1 MTEALLDAV
10 TSRAPRGSDGRNPST
25 YWVDRC
31 LSTLAASGDDADEV
45 MLVNGNI
52 TELWRVGD
60 QVVARSVVNHFDDQ
74 AMPRRDFEAVLEAW
88 REQVEGALGA

>member
-25 YWVDRC
+25 YWIDGC
-31 LSTLAASGDDADEV
+31 LAALLASGDDSSEV
-45 MLVNGNI
+45 LLVNGNI

-60 QVVARSVVNHFDDQ
+60 LVVARSVVNHFDDE
-74 AMPRRDFEAVLEAW
+74 AMPRRDFVAVLEAW
-88 REQVEGALGA
+88 RRQVLAALGA